1 MPLALLLLVAPVALA
16 AVPLDVIPAGYRRVA
31 HEMVVLPSEILGVR
45 TLVCWTS
52 TGLGGPNSVV
62 VPGEPFG
69 FSSKYGSRLYLL
81 PEGADPA
88 DVPYPRPDAPLEFP
102 SAAPP
107 VAEIGSL
114 PAASSIHA
122 ARTTLRLV
130 GIDGDRLS
138 FEVVSHESFDAAGR
152 AVGVTPL
159 SLRTWHWP
167 ALLLLGV
174 ALLGGLAVSRRRHR
188 PTVA

>member
-1 MPLALLLLVAPVALA
+1 MPLAALSLLA
-16 AVPLDVIPAGYRRVA
+16 AAAFAAAPPDVIPAGYRRIS
-31 HEMVVLPSEILGVR
+31 HEMVVLPSEALGDR

-52 TGLGGPNSVV
+52 TGLGGPDSVV

-69 FSSKYGSRLYLL
+69 FSGKYGSRLYLL
-81 PEGADPA
+81 PEGANPA
-88 DVPYPRPDAPLEFP
+88 DVPRPRFDAPLKVP

-107 VAEIGSL
+107 VADIGLL
-114 PAASSIHA
+114 PAASPIHA

-130 GIDGDRLS
+130 GVDGDRLS
-138 FEVVSHESFDAAGR
+138 FEVVSHETFDAAGR
-152 AVGVTPL
+152 AVGATPL
-159 SLRTWHWP
+159 SLRTWYWP
-167 ALLLLGV
+167 ALLLLGI